1 MTPIRIRFLF
11 CIPLLLAVSAAN
23 GQTLPSIAD
32 KAESFVKQAGFFPV
46 YWDEAGG
53 KVYLEIPGMDE
64 DFLYV
69 SSLVAGLGSN
79 DIGLDRNQLGTTRVV
94 RFERIGPKVF
104 LVMPNLRYRAISDDA
119 SERASVREAFA
130 ESVVWGFTVEA
141 ETDGRVLVDATAFL
155 VRDAHG
161 IVRRLRATQQ
171 GSYSLDGSRSTPV
184 PEMLKAFPD
193 NTEMEARITV
203 TGDDP
208 GGFVRDVA
216 ADPYALTMRVRH
228 SLVRLPGP
236 GYAPRA
242 FHPGAGYGALSY
254 RDYATPIGEDM
265 VRRFIRRHRLVKKD
279 SAAAVSDPVEP
290 IVYYLDPGTPEPVRS
305 ALLDGA
311 RWWEEAFEA
320 AGFSNAYRVELLPPE
335 ADPMD
340 GRYNTI
346 QWVHRATRG
355 WSYGSSV
362 TDPRTG
368 EIIKGHVSLGSLR
381 VRQDY
386 LIAEGLLAPYVDSL
400 RAGQASPEADPMLQM
415 ALARIRQLSAHEVGH
430 TLGLSHNFAS
440 STTSRSSVM
449 DYPAP
454 YATLTSDGRIT
465 VADAYATGIGEWDKV
480 AIAYGYSQAAPDV
493 DEAAML
499 AKILEGA
506 HAQGLLYITDSD
518 SRPAGAAHPAA
529 NLWDN
534 GRDMVAALDHEMRI
548 REVALTRF
556 GVSTVRESRPLAT
569 LEEVL
574 VPLYLRH
581 RYQIEATVKM
591 IGGVSYSYAH
601 RGDSQPLPRSITGTG
616 QRAALAAL
624 MKVVQ
629 PDALRLPDN
638 VRTQIPPRPP
648 GFGRHRELFS
658 GHTGL
663 TFDPYAPA
671 ATVAGLVLGLAVHP
685 ERAARTVY
693 QHDVDSR
700 LPDFEEVLETISS
713 ETWGRRIP
721 VDAYA
726 AELQRVVQQVWIDEL
741 IGLAANTAA
750 APAVRAMT
758 TQKLREIHGWLQENP
773 GPGNDEETIAHRALV
788 FDQIDRYIL
797 RDYRPGEA
805 ARPAAMPPG
814 SPIGE
819 PAYVLRRRQREAILE
834 HFPTL
839 ACSVE

>member
-1 MTPIRIRFLF
+1 MTRSRILF
-11 CIPLLLAVSAAN
+11 FSCISLLLGVTATN
-23 GQTLPSIAD
+23 GQTLPSVAD
-32 KAESFVKQAGFFPV
+32 KAASFVKQDGFFPV

-53 KVYLEIPGMDE
+53 KVYLEISGMDE

-79 DIGLDRNQLGTTRVV
+79 DIGLDRSQLGATRLV
-94 RFERIGPKVF
+94 RFERIGPKVL
-104 LVMPNLRYRAISDDA
+104 LVMPNLRYRAVSDDA
-119 SERASVREAFA
+119 AERTSVREAFA
-130 ESVVWGFTVEA
+130 EGIVWGFTVEA

-171 GSYSLDGSRSTPV
+171 GRYALDDSRSAPV

-216 ADPYALTMRVRH
+216 ADPYALTLRVRH
-228 SLVRLPGP
+228 SLVRLPDP

-242 FHPGAGYGALSY
+242 FHPGAGYGALTF
-254 RDYATPIGEDM
+254 RDYAAPIGEDM

-279 SAAAVSDPVEP
+279 SAAAVSDPVKP

-311 RWWEEAFEA
+311 RWWEAAFEA
-320 AGFSNAYRVELLPPE
+320 AGFSNAYRVELLPPD

-340 GRYNTI
+340 IRYNTI

-386 LIAEGLLAPYVDSL
+386 LIAEGLLAPYADSL
-400 RAGQASPEADPMLQM
+400 RGGPASPEADPMLQM

-430 TLGLSHNFAS
+430 TLGLSHNFAA
-440 STTSRSSVM
+440 STTGRSSVM

-454 YATLTSDGRIT
+454 YASLTSDGRIT
-465 VADAYATGIGEWDKV
+465 LADAYATGIGEWDKV
-480 AIAYGYSQAAPDV
+480 AIAYGYSQATPDA

-499 AKILEGA
+499 AEILAGA
-506 HAQGLLYITDSD
+506 HERGLRYITDSD
-518 SRPAGAAHPAA
+518 ARPAGAAHPAA

-534 GRDMVAALDHEMRI
+534 GGDLVAALDHEMRV
-548 REVALTRF
+548 REAALARF
-556 GVSTVRESRPLAT
+556 GVSTIREGRPLAT

-591 IGGVSYSYAH
+591 IGGRTYSYAH
-601 RGDSQPLPRSITGTG
+601 RGDMQPLPRFITGAG
-616 QRAALAAL
+616 QRSALAAL
-624 MKVVQ
+624 LKVVQ
-629 PDALRLPDN
+629 PDALRLPEN
-638 VRTQIPPRPP
+638 IRTQIPPRPP
-648 GFGRHRELFS
+648 GFGHHRELFY

-685 ERAARTVY
+685 ERAARLVY
-693 QHDVDSR
+693 QNDVDSR

-741 IGLAANTAA
+741 VGLAANAAA

-773 GPGNDEETIAHRALV
+773 GSRDDEETIAHRALV

-797 RDYRPGEA
+797 RDYRPGET

-819 PAYVLRRRQREAILE
+819 PAYVLRRRQREAVLE
-834 HFPTL
+834 HLSIL